1 MIFIKSR
8 EALSIPRLLRVCF
21 FFIMDSWLLS
31 SNFFVYWGVPGS
43 SPGRIQGFSREDGVG
58 KKDRNRERNKERILQ
73 LRRQRREK
81 RLIFLGLSRKP
92 IKPQHGTCSVHVGRR
107 RPLESQKVPHLRH
120 LLEWVLDAQARKW
133 IQRALRSME
142 SVWIEKGKRKND
154 MGRPSFSEQGPHFI
168 FQSSFYTLSCA

>member
-43 SPGRIQGFSREDGVG
+43 SPGRIQGFSREDSVG

-92 IKPQHGTCSVHVGRR
+92 IKPQHGTCFVHVGRR

-120 LLEWVLDAQARKW
+120 LLEWVLEAQARKW
-133 IQRALRSME
+133 IQRAPALHGISLNR
-142 SVWIEKGKRKND
+142 KRKEKERH
-154 MGRPSFSEQGPHFI
+154 GEAKLQRARPALYFPK
-168 FQSSFYTLSCA
+168 